1 MTDKSKQHETTPQR
15 ADEPEQSDE
24 PDVEKTDE
32 QAPESIAQEGAT
44 AFNTERAQQG
54 PQGAT
59 TVRGRQTDWGV
70 DYDHPELSGM
80 GEARDD
86 TARDWDAAQ
95 PDAAPEASADV
106 ETPALDAAGAD
117 DDTDED
123 DKMPTT

>member
-1 MTDKSKQHETTPQR
+1 MSDKSKQHETTPQR

-59 TVRGRQTDWGV
+59 SVRGRQTDWGV
-70 DYDHPELSGM
+70 DYDHAELSGM
-80 GEARDD
+80 SKARDD
-86 TARDWDAAQ
+86 TARDWDAAD
-95 PDAAPEASADV
+95 DAAD
-106 ETPALDAAGAD
+106 DAATAD
-117 DDTDED
+117 SDSDTGKEKPDG
-123 DKMPTT
+123 